1 MKSDPV
7 VAIGSSAGADL
18 EKSYRAMTMRDVID
32 LSLLSA
38 PENGAYIKSFP
49 KIVDDPV
56 GASLNLQNV
65 HSAISHGM
73 SNGFVRKQLN
83 LVAQKLEVMD
93 QPGSNITAG
102 SMTRDMLVLHQR
114 FSVADSFS
122 KASNKLSESLM
133 TLVKG

>member
-1 MKSDPV
+1 MRSDPV
-7 VAIGSSAGADL
+7 IAIGGSSGADL
-18 EKSYRAMTMRDVID
+18 EKSYRAMNMREVID

-38 PENGAYIKSFP
+38 PQSGAYIKEYP
-49 KIVDDPV
+49 KVIDDPV
-56 GASLNLQNV
+56 GASLDLQNV

-73 SNGFVRKQLN
+73 KNGFVRKQLN
-83 LVAQKLEVMD
+83 LVAQKLEAMD

-102 SMTRDMLVLHQR
+102 NMSRDMLVLHQR